1 MEDQVNR
8 IPTLTIKAG
17 PKDKNWP
24 DRLKEEYLALIE
36 YVKMNQEDDN
46 EWFQIE
52 PNSDGT
58 KWKGKCWYYYN
69 FQKYE
74 FDLQFEVITSNI
86 DPSHLSR
93 YTDRTRIT

>member
-1 MEDQVNR
+1 MESDAGAANK
-8 IPTLTIKAG
+8 IPILTVKAG

-36 YVKMNQEDDN
+36 YVKHNQEEDN

-58 KWKGKCWYYYN
+58 KWKGKCWYYHN
-69 FQKYE
+69 FQKFE
-74 FDLQFEVITSNI
+74 FDLQFEVTESINL
-86 DPSHLSR
+86 DPRIIPR
-93 YTDRTRIT
+93 YSY